1 MKIVGVSGGK
11 GVKMALNYILI
22 GKKIREFRKM
32 RQISQS
38 TLSEM
43 ADLSPGYIS
52 YIENGSKI
60 PSLDTIVHIAN
71 ALEITPDVLLESEL
85 VKKERTIAAEYA
97 EIMDSCTMLEKEIVL
112 ECSRNL
118 VEVLKKNKI
127 VSKVH

>member
-1 MKIVGVSGGK
+1 
-11 GVKMALNYILI
+11 MALNYILI

-60 PSLDTIVHIAN
+60 PSLDTIVQIAN
-71 ALEITPDVLLESEL
+71 ALEITPDVL

>member
-1 MKIVGVSGGK
+1 MNIAGISGGK

-52 YIENGSKI
+52 YIENGIKI

-127 VSKVH
+127 VSKLH

>member
-1 MKIVGVSGGK
+1 MNIAGISGGK

-38 TLSEM
+38 TLSEI
-43 ADLSPGYIS
+43 AALSPGYIS

-60 PSLDTIVHIAN
+60 PSLDTIVQIAN

>member
-1 MKIVGVSGGK
+1 MNIAGISGGK

-60 PSLDTIVHIAN
+60 PSLDIIVHIAN

-97 EIMDSCTMLEKEIVL
+97 EIMESCTMLEKEIVL

-127 VSKVH
+127 VRKLH

>member
-1 MKIVGVSGGK
+1 MNIAGISGGK

-97 EIMDSCTMLEKEIVL
+97 KIMDSCTMLEKEIVL

-118 VEVLKKNKI
+118 VEVLKQNKI

>member
-1 MKIVGVSGGK
+1 MCLLASHP
-11 GVKMALNYILI
+11 ILI
-22 GKKIREFRKM
+22 THNSILHTE
-32 RQISQS
+32 S
-38 TLSEM
+38 THHGEIY
-43 ADLSPGYIS
+43 LSPGYIS

-97 EIMDSCTMLEKEIVL
+97 EIMESCTMLEKEIVL